1 MNKMLDLV
9 CQINNIVDGIKPVK
23 NETKPMY
30 AVENSHI
37 CPMCEGEG
45 FIKDDYVCPNCK
57 GEGYVYTKI
66 CINEG
71 EVRMQKAKQTKVNF
85 VNQEIRKAI
94 VNTTQKSI
102 GVNYKQVIAI
112 LDLYVRVTGE
122 YVTTEQ
128 INFLHKIT
136 SAQAV
141 NIIKMLNKLNKH
153 NK

>member
-1 MNKMLDLV
+1 MLDLV
-9 CQINNIVDGIKPVK
+9 SKINSIANQNIIDMGGIKMEKV
-23 NETKPMY
+23 
-30 AVENSHI
+30 
-37 CPMCEGEG
+37 
-45 FIKDDYVCPNCK
+45 
-57 GEGYVYTKI
+57 
-66 CINEG
+66 
-71 EVRMQKAKQTKVNF
+71 KQTKVNF

-112 LDLYVRVTGE
+112 LDLYVRVTD
-122 YVTTEQ
+122 VPATTEQ

>member
-1 MNKMLDLV
+1 MFDLIS
-9 CQINNIVDGIKPVK
+9 QINSIANQNIISMGGIKMEKV
-23 NETKPMY
+23 
-30 AVENSHI
+30 
-37 CPMCEGEG
+37 
-45 FIKDDYVCPNCK
+45 
-57 GEGYVYTKI
+57 
-66 CINEG
+66 
-71 EVRMQKAKQTKVNF
+71 KQTKINF

-112 LDLYVRVTGE
+112 LDLYVRVTDAPA
-122 YVTTEQ
+122 TTEQ